1 MKHLLSLVSCLF
13 IAAVCCTAQ
22 SAITVSLDGGHVL
35 YAGAQVKY
43 TYAFKK
49 IQLGAFVTPT
59 YYDQDYITRAGICI
73 NSVPARKKD
82 ASLYYGVAVEG
93 FSEHGKPQYYKDKA
107 VMAGVHLGVNVK
119 LKEQLY
125 LNSEWGYRR
134 GVLFTEHYNQSPGAY
149 SQGWP
154 GTYSETRETIFYFP
168 ASIGITYVF
177 GRRTGKE

>member
-22 SAITVSLDGGHVL
+22 SAITVSLDGGHIIF
-35 YAGAQVKY
+35 AGAQVKY
-43 TYAFKK
+43 THAFKK

-59 YYDQDYITRAGICI
+59 HYDQGYITRAGICF
-73 NSVPARKKD
+73 NSVPARKRD

-93 FSEHGKPQYYKDKA
+93 YMEHGSGYTDKA

-134 GVLFTEHYNQSPGAY
+134 GVLFTEHYYQSPGAVSY
-149 SQGWP
+149 GLG
-154 GTYSETRETIFYFP
+154 GTYLKTTEKIFYIP

-177 GRRTGKE
+177 GKRNKVE